1 MQGPPSAVG
10 TVVGGGWGSVWCGGG
25 RLGSRCV
32 GSVGCGGLGRV
43 HNIFR
48 GRAQPYP
55 LTEPVVAHIL
65 FLAQELGVPNNDPIL
80 THDSFP
86 FPIVHLDFPVGMGV
100 PDTVVLQ
107 PYNEWRDRT
116 KVPYAAGE
124 GRG

>member
-1 MQGPPSAVG
+1 MRGPPSAVG
-10 TVVGGGWGSVWCGGG
+10 AVVVVVGVCGAGEDGWA
-25 RLGSRCV
+25 V
-32 GSVGCGGLGRV
+32 GVLV
-43 HNIFR
+43 VLAWVDHHIFHC
-48 GRAQPYP
+48 RAQPCP

-65 FLAQELGVPNNDPIL
+65 FLAQELGVPKNHPIL
-80 THDSFP
+80 AHDSFP